1 MPDMKTRSLL
11 LAFILLVLLAFTG
24 CGSFKYESEEVFK
37 SPSGNKAVTVKIDY
51 VSRPDVFYNGKCI
64 FKYDRSG
71 FNETVPWDVKWNS
84 EDEIELYLADGR
96 AKYENERYVIQI
108 PAD

>member
-1 MPDMKTRSLL
+1 MKTRSVL
-11 LAFILLVLLAFTG
+11 LAFIMLVLLAFTG
-24 CGSFKYESEEVFK
+24 CGGLKYEKETVFK
-37 SPSGNKAVTVKIDY
+37 SPSGDKAVTVKIDY